1 MSFHLLYHTV
11 SSLNY
16 KNYFKILFCSGRS
29 KRSKAKK
36 YIPGLRQK
44 YCILS
49 SAFFPSRKHA
59 NEQICS
65 ITNNHIQQR
74 LLYTVRNTCYE
85 YKDLL
90 SDFVTRDRNQI
101 F

>member
-11 SSLNY
+11 GGLNY
-16 KNYFKILFCSGRS
+16 KNYFKILFFSGRS

-44 YCILS
+44 YSILS

-59 NEQICS
+59 KEQICS

-74 LLYTVRNTCYE
+74 LLYGSQY
-85 YKDLL
+85 LL
-90 SDFVTRDRNQI
+90 
-101 F
+101 